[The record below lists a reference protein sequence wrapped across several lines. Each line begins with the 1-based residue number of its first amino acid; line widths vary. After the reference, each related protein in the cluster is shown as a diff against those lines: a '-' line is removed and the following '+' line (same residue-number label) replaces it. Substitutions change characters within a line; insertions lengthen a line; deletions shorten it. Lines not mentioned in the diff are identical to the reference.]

1 MIDLTFLDTYY
12 FTLQVVCAPPTVK
25 IISINRVTVTAL
37 RKCLTA
43 VAERER
49 LVNAEDAIESALE
62 SSRGDVRNALLTLQV
77 SLHMSPP
84 DALHHPP
91 YYYCSSALYNDEI

>member
-1 MIDLTFLDTYY
+1 M
-12 FTLQVVCAPPTVK
+12 VCAPPTVK

-37 RKCLTA
+37 RKCLAA
-43 VAERER
+43 VVEREG

-77 SLHMSPP
+77 LLHMSPP
-84 DALHHPP
+84 DAPHRPP
-91 YYYCSSALYNDEI
+91 YYYCSGTLYSDEIGLTTHCLENPTN